1 MSFLDKWAEDGSYTM
16 DPTTAKTD
24 LLAFIIS
31 LFVTF
36 ISVLIIEPSLGVT
49 LFIGIFLYIGIRLIT
64 TVF

>member
-1 MSFLDKWAEDGSYTM
+1 MTFLDKWAKDGSYEM
-16 DPTTAKTD
+16 DPYTAKAD
-24 LLAFIIS
+24 LLAFCIS

-49 LFIGIFLYIGIRLIT
+49 LFLGLVLYIGIRLIT